1 MLLIAGLTAFVCVA
15 VDTMAGILVGAVI
28 ALLMFVDQ
36 MSQAQADITLKKD
49 GRNVPIHSVLCLL

>member
-49 GRNVPIHSVLCLL
+49 GRNVPIHPVWCLL